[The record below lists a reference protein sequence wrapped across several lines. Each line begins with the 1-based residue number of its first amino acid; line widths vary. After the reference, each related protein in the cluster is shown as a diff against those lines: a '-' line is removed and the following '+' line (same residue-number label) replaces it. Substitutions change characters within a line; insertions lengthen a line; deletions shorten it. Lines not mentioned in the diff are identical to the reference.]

1 MPSVIATLP
10 PAWARMEQAQTLGLR
25 ERYDP
30 RRRLFGLIVLLAGL
44 MAGLCLVSGLML
56 LDMRRDAWKEAVT
69 ASRNIVVSEATNI
82 QQFMRIYDASLRSA
96 MLALADPT
104 VIAAAPS
111 LRQKAMFDRV
121 QDATFL
127 GPIRILDAEGQVM
140 ADSVDLAPPSASPAE
155 LRALARHRGD
165 TNPGPMIG
173 LPVSTE
179 VGDHLVTLS
188 RRITR
193 PDGGFGGMVCGTI
206 RLEILTDRFRHLR
219 LGVHDAV
226 SLFVGDG
233 VMLAHAPGDPQIG
246 RRITGSEIM
255 RRFNEQDSGI
265 AVAPAAIDGIR
276 RVFSFKHIEGWPL
289 LLDVGVSVSDLY
301 APWRQKAVSIGVLL
315 GVMAAAGSILVLI
328 LSREVTSR
336 IAAEADAKQ
345 NEERFRALADG
356 ASDIILRF
364 GPNLV
369 RSYASPSVTVFG
381 YTPEE
386 LVGHTPGEWIYPED
400 QDRFVA
406 MIEAVRAGHR
416 TDAISY
422 RVRRKDGSYNWVEA
436 RYSLLEDGELVA
448 ILRDVEERKRVE
460 FELEAARQELTR
472 LSTIDPLTG
481 VGNRRTLD
489 QSLERELRRT
499 ERDGGELAMLLI
511 DVDHF
516 KSFNDHYGHLAGDEA
531 LRVVG
536 RALTIAARRPAD
548 LAARYGGE
556 EFALVLPSTE
566 LFGAISV
573 AEVLREAVVRA
584 QIPHTASKTG
594 FLTVSIGVAAIRP
607 CQQQLEPAVLIAR
620 ADEALYAAKHAG
632 RNTVRAL
639 PVEQTMVE

>member
-1 MPSVIATLP
+1 MKQV
-10 PAWARMEQAQTLGLR
+10 QTFGLR
-25 ERYDP
+25 DWHDP
-30 RRRLFGLIVLLAGL
+30 RRRLFGLILLLAGL
-44 MAGLCLVSGLML
+44 MAGLCLVSGSML
-56 LDMRRDAWKEAVT
+56 LDMRREAWKEAVIS
-69 ASRNIVVSEATNI
+69 SRNVVVSEATNI

-96 MLALADPT
+96 MRALTDPS

-127 GPIRILDAEGQVM
+127 GPIRILDAQGRVM
-140 ADSVDLAPPSASPAE
+140 ADSVELAPPPASPAE
-155 LRALARHRGD
+155 LRALARHRGATD
-165 TNPGPMIG
+165 TGPMIG
-173 LPVSTE
+173 LPVTMHD
-179 VGDHLVTLS
+179 GGHLVTLS

-206 RLEILTDRFRHLR
+206 RLGFLTDRFRHLR
-219 LGVHDAV
+219 LGPHDVV

-233 VMLAHAPGDPQIG
+233 VMLAHAPGDPQVG

-265 AVAPAAIDGIR
+265 AVAPTPIDGIR
-276 RVFSFKHIEGWPL
+276 RVFSFNHIEGWPL
-289 LLDVGVSVSDLY
+289 LLDVGVSISDLY
-301 APWRQKAVSIGVLL
+301 APWRRKALSIGMLL
-315 GVMAAAGSILVLI
+315 GMMTAAGSILVLI

-345 NEERFRALADG
+345 NEERYRALADG

-369 RSYASPSVTVFG
+369 RTYASPSVTTFG
-381 YTPEE
+381 YMPDE

-400 QDRFVA
+400 QDRFGA

-436 RYSLLEDGELVA
+436 RYSLLEDGELLA
-448 ILRDVEERKRVE
+448 ILRDVDERKHVE
-460 FELEAARQELTR
+460 FELDAARQELTR

-489 QSLERELRRT
+489 QALERELRRT
-499 ERDGGELAMLLI
+499 ERDNGELAMLLI

-573 AEVLREAVVRA
+573 AEVLREAVMRA
-584 QIPHTASKTG
+584 QVPHAASATG
-594 FLTVSIGVAAIRP
+594 FLTVSIGVASVRP
-607 CQQQLEPAVLIAR
+607 CQQPLGPAALIAR

-639 PVEQTMVE
+639 PVEQSMAE